1 MLLGVGFPQ
10 LTWYVTRST
19 GMIAFL
25 LISAA
30 VVLGVLGAERFET
43 VNRPRFHY
51 AELHRGVALFGGVLL
66 LVHIVTAVIDPFTHL
81 GLTSIFDPFGRSY
94 RALYLGLGIVAFDV
108 LAAVIVSS
116 LIRQRL
122 TPKSWRYIHL
132 SVYPIWV
139 AAIVHGLGTGTDSRF
154 LVVQVMYLVA
164 LAGVVLATWIRVL
177 SGSLRATPIRMGAGF
192 LALVLPGILVAW
204 SLSGPTKASWAKSFV
219 KSSPSSASLS
229 PPPPSSSSST
239 VATRAESQE
248 SEGDN

>member
-1 MLLGVGFPQ
+1 MLLGIGFPQ

-19 GMIAFL
+19 GMVAFL

-81 GLTSIFDPFGRSY
+81 GLTSIFDPFGRNY
-94 RALYLGLGIVAFDV
+94 RGLYLGLGIAAFDV

-122 TPKSWRYIHL
+122 TPKIWRYIHL
-132 SVYPIWV
+132 SVYPIWI
-139 AAIVHGLGTGTDSRF
+139 AAVVHGLGTGTDTHF
-154 LVVQVMYLVA
+154 LVVQIMYLVA
-164 LAGVVLATWIRVL
+164 LAAVVLATWIRVL
-177 SGSLRATPIRMGAGF
+177 SGSPRATLLRVGAAF
-192 LALVLPGILVAW
+192 LALSVPGILVAW
-204 SLSGPTKASWAKSFV
+204 SLSGPAKASWSKSFV
-219 KSSPSSASLS
+219 RSSSSSASLR
-229 PPPPSSSSST
+229 PAPSSPTSST
-239 VATRAESQE
+239 ETTPAESQG